1 MSPGIS
7 NAGDWD
13 SWRNLAKGFLEW
25 RGEVC
30 REIQEVVGDGLVV
43 STFRLPLPHVCRLIQ
58 LPSCCCVFL
67 HVHLLLSLAIC
78 RAHVCVASLLPAAP
92 CLRHS
97 VSGLCLQSAPKQ
109 RNHHTKLTVKLKT
122 PASPP
127 ILFLLGASFL
137 KQEKRNPPKNLGK
150 ACSGMPSEA
159 KSAVGLI
166 CTSITESI

>member
-1 MSPGIS
+1 MERGGLSRNSGS
-7 NAGDWD
+7 G
-13 SWRNLAKGFLEW
+13 WRWSCGVHLQAAP
-25 RGEVC
+25 
-30 REIQEVVGDGLVV
+30 
-43 STFRLPLPHVCRLIQ
+43 SSRLPPASAR
-58 LPSCCCVFL
+58 
-67 HVHLLLSLAIC
+67 LLLL
-78 RAHVCVASLLPAAP
+78 LLPPCLSPPVPGPLQSPRVHIPAP
-92 CLRHS
+92 CRSLPEARC
-97 VSGLCLQSAPKQ
+97 VWTLQSAPKQ
-109 RNHHTKLTVKLKT
+109 RSHHTKLTVKLKS